1 MQKGE
6 NGHKGVEYGLTD
18 LEDGKWSWDFYP
30 KKDDGAAQSGETRG
44 TREQA
49 EIACKSAIDAW
60 LRRNSD

>member
-6 NGHKGVEYGLTD
+6 NGHKGVEYGVTD
-18 LEDGKWSWDFYP
+18 LKDGKWSWDFYP